1 MNFVVVMRLKS
12 EIWVQAF
19 LRKCSAEGR
28 FCTVAHRGAAEAG
41 AVFIIVNRLDGRFHL
56 FGPAPGAAYDELGD
70 RRFIEEL
77 AFPATESEVAAL
89 LVRRKKFDSDLWIV
103 EVEDR
108 HGTAGVNA
116 EKL

>member
-1 MNFVVVMRLKS
+1 MRLKT

-19 LRKCSAEGR
+19 LLKCNGEGK
-28 FCTVAHRGAAEAG
+28 FCTVASKGAVDAG
-41 AVFIIVNRLDGRFHL
+41 AVFVIINRLDGRFHL
-56 FGPAPGAAYDELGD
+56 FGPAPGAAYDERGD

-77 AFPATESEVAAL
+77 PFPATEEQVLAL
-89 LVRRKKFDSDLWIV
+89 LERRRKFDSDLWVV

-108 HGTAGVNA
+108 SGTAGLIA

>member
-1 MNFVVVMRLKS
+1 MRLKS

-19 LRKCSAEGR
+19 MYKCNGEGR
-28 FCTVAHRGAAEAG
+28 YATVAHKGAVDAG
-41 AVFIIVNRLDGRFHL
+41 AIFVIVNRLDGRFHL
-56 FGPAPGAAYDELGD
+56 FGPAPGSAYNDLGD

-77 AFPATESEVAAL
+77 TFPATEAEVQAL
-89 LVRRKKFDSDLWIV
+89 IERRRKFDSDLWII

-108 HGTAGVNA
+108 HGTAGLTG